1 MGTLE
6 EQLVRGGIDRR
17 QFLKFCGAM
26 VATLALPARYVSRVA
41 EALTSAVRP
50 PLVWLE
56 FQDCAGDT
64 ESFLRA
70 TQPSIDELLL
80 EILSVNYHETTMVPA
95 GLRAEKS
102 LKPSD
107 VESVSSLASSFL
119 LTLLEFIIERILI
132 LVN

>member
-6 EQLVRGGIDRR
+6 EQLLRGGIDRR

-102 LKPSD
+102 LADTVAQYPGEYICI
-107 VESVSSLASSFL
+107 VEGSITRLKCRV
-119 LTLLEFIIERILI
+119 IES
-132 LVN
+132 N